1 MTEPV
6 DDLMSGK
13 ICLVTGSTGGIG
25 YVTAYALAQ
34 MSATTIIL
42 SRNREKCID
51 TVDRIK
57 RETGNRNVEYIA
69 ADLSSQ
75 SEVRRAA
82 SEFKS
87 RYNHLNVLVNNAGA
101 TYSKRRESVD
111 GIEMAFALNHLGY
124 FLLTNLLLDE
134 LKAGAPSRIVIV
146 SSELHKRATLDFDD
160 LESKRKYSGMAAY
173 RLSKLANMLFACEL
187 TRRLEGT
194 GVTVNTLSP
203 GLVATNIGLQDGGM
217 YAISKKIVNR
227 LMGITPEEGAQT
239 GIYLATSADVDGAT
253 GQYFVKSAP
262 STPSAAACDMEA
274 ARRLWDI
281 SARMTGLSD

>member
-1 MTEPV
+1 MEGPV
-6 DDLMSGK
+6 DDLMNGK
-13 ICLVTGSTGGIG
+13 ICLVTGATGGIG

-34 MSATTIIL
+34 MGATTIVL

-57 RETGNRNVEYIA
+57 RETGNPYMSYIA

-75 SEVRRAA
+75 REVRRAA
-82 SEFKS
+82 AEFKS
-87 RYNHLNVLVNNAGA
+87 GYDRLHVLVNNAGG
-101 TYSKRRESVD
+101 TYSKRRETVD
-111 GIEMAFALNHLGY
+111 GIELTFALNQLAY
-124 FLLTNLLLDE
+124 FLLTNLLLDK

-146 SSELHKRATLDFDD
+146 SSELHKRARLDFDD
-160 LESKRKYSGMAAY
+160 LESKQKYNGMAAY
-173 RLSKLANMLFACEL
+173 RQSKLANMLFACEL

-217 YAISKKIVNR
+217 YALSKKIVNR

-239 GIYLATSADVDGAT
+239 GIHLATSPDVEGAT
-253 GQYFVKSAP
+253 GQYFVKSAA
-262 STPSAAACDMEA
+262 STPSALACDRDA
-274 ARRLWDI
+274 AKRLWDI